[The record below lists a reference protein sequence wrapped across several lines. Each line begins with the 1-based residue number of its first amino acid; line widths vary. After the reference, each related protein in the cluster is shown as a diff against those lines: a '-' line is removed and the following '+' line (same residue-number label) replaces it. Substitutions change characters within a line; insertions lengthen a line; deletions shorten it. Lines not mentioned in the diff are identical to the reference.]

1 MTLLT
6 GFLADRLANAAT
18 QPAQYSSSSSSSSS
32 SSRQQQQQQQQHGG
46 GGGKGDQG
54 GIKQYYSP
62 LAGSGGGGGG
72 GGGGWRLEAAE
83 QQQQQQQQAEAE
95 AEALLRLG
103 RLLQVRKL
111 LNTTGLVGGA
121 LCWVAVPH
129 ATSPAGALFWLS
141 LALSCHALSIGG
153 YEANKLDI
161 AGPEAVGLLQSLI
174 NTFANTAGLTAVPL
188 AAYLADGG
196 HGGGGEGEGEQ
207 QEHHHGGWAMVFY
220 LVALAYLVPALL
232 FFKLATT
239 RQLFA

>member
-1 MTLLT
+1 MWSDVVD
-6 GFLADRLANAAT
+6 FE
-18 QPAQYSSSSSSSSS
+18 
-32 SSRQQQQQQQQHGG
+32 
-46 GGGKGDQG
+46 K
-54 GIKQYYSP
+54 
-62 LAGSGGGGGG
+62 
-72 GGGGWRLEAAE
+72 E
-83 QQQQQQQQAEAE
+83 QQQQQQAEAE

-188 AAYLADGG
+188 AAYLAEGGG
-196 HGGGGEGEGEQ
+196 HGGGGGEGEGEQ
-207 QEHHHGGWAMVFY
+207 QEHQDHGGWAMVFY